1 MIYRGESLKVGL
13 GRLFSTEAINRNITV
28 LAVTAAASTFSL
40 SLWQLYLPNYL
51 STQVKT
57 TVLVGA
63 VYSFSGL
70 VVALSYFISGWLGDS
85 LGRKKVIV
93 ANSFLLGLAPLFL
106 MGSDALLLGFGLL
119 LFFWST
125 SSLQPVFR
133 AMITDGVRASHR
145 GRALSIFNSVAVS
158 LAVLALILSGLRLES
173 LGGSGI
179 QSYSLQ
185 NMASLFMASA
195 VIILLMSF
203 VRLIFLS
210 ETYRPSN
217 DDRATFSSVI
227 AKNLAP
233 LKKGNVRPLT
243 LAYMLHDAALSM
255 VLFLIP
261 LYATRAGMAAFT
273 LSTMFAVQIALTFI
287 LQIPFGRLADKKGRT
302 WTILV
307 SFVLEAI
314 FAALL
319 VVYAN
324 PYYAFAIYTVWI
336 AAGQMDAPAQS
347 ALLADLTKIEERS
360 SMMGGFGAVTTL
372 AAIPAPI
379 IGGFLFDVN
388 LPLLFYI
395 CSTLLAI
402 AAATM
407 LYYRRHLLR
416 EPSHEVSL

>member
-1 MIYRGESLKVGL
+1 
-13 GRLFSTEAINRNITV
+13 
-28 LAVTAAASTFSL
+28 
-40 SLWQLYLPNYL
+40 
-51 STQVKT
+51 
-57 TVLVGA
+57 
-63 VYSFSGL
+63 
-70 VVALSYFISGWLGDS
+70 
-85 LGRKKVIV
+85 
-93 ANSFLLGLAPLFL
+93 
-106 MGSDALLLGFGLL
+106 
-119 LFFWST
+119 
-125 SSLQPVFR
+125 
-133 AMITDGVRASHR
+133 
-145 GRALSIFNSVAVS
+145 VAVS